1 VTQTVETIRK
11 IDVNALHRKG
21 CFADSRR
28 EFPIT
33 WSIDGRTTD
42 VVIASS
48 DRWDMELKYHTD
60 NRNEPVRVTIP
71 ITWTKCHLGGSRP
84 WFKCNCG
91 RRVGTLFEFHQFYVC
106 RTCHGLIYEA
116 QRFSRK
122 RRKQTS
128 FPGFRIRERLG
139 GRPNLLDPFPT
150 KPKGQHRRTY
160 NRLKKR
166 ADAAER
172 DFVVA
177 RDRLRAAVPHLETL
191 PRDQLVDLLAE
202 LRSMRQAT
210 LRLPSR
216 EHIFV
221 HIDRPRRR
229 VRIRQLETRPVLHG
243 DLVSS
248 RQLRAARALAGLTQA
263 KLATEAGFNPDAC
276 RYWESRGGRYPT
288 TVQSTLDAITA
299 TLQRHGVIVFR
310 DPTPGVR
317 LA

>member
-1 VTQTVETIRK
+1 VTRSTVESIRK

-48 DRWDMELKYHTD
+48 DRWNMELKYHSD

-71 ITWTKCHLGGSRP
+71 ITWTECHLGGSRP

-106 RTCHGLIYEA
+106 RTCHGLNYEA
-116 QRFSRK
+116 QQFSRK
-122 RRKQTS
+122 RRKRTI
-128 FPGFRIRERLG
+128 FPGFRIREHLG

-160 NRLKKR
+160 NRLKER
-166 ADAAER
+166 AEAAER
-172 DFVVA
+172 DFTAA
-177 RDRLRAAVPHLETL
+177 RDQLKAVVPLLKTLR
-191 PRDQLVDLLAE
+191 RDQLVDLLAE
-202 LRSMRQAT
+202 VQSMRQIT
-210 LRLPSR
+210 LRLSSR
-216 EHIFV
+216 ERMFV
-221 HIDRPRRR
+221 HIERPSRRGP
-229 VRIRQLETRPVLHG
+229 VRQPETRPMLHG

-248 RQLRAARALAGLTQA
+248 RQLKAARVLAGLTQA
-263 KLATEAGFNPDAC
+263 KLATEAGYNPDAC
-276 RYWESRGGRYPT
+276 RYWESRGDG
-288 TVQSTLDAITA
+288 
-299 TLQRHGVIVFR
+299 
-310 DPTPGVR
+310 
-317 LA
+317 

>member
-1 VTQTVETIRK
+1 VIRTVESIRK

-21 CFADSRR
+21 CFADRRR

-48 DRWDMELKYHTD
+48 DRWDMELKYNTD

-139 GRPNLLDPFPT
+139 GRPNLLDSFPT

-160 NRLKKR
+160 NRLKER
-166 ADAAER
+166 AEAAER
-172 DFVVA
+172 DFTAA
-177 RDRLRAAVPHLETL
+177 RDQLKAVVPLLKTLR
-191 PRDQLVDLLAE
+191 RDQLVDL
-202 LRSMRQAT
+202 R
-210 LRLPSR
+210 PSR
-216 EHIFV
+216 
-221 HIDRPRRR
+221 RGP
-229 VRIRQLETRPVLHG
+229 VRQPETQPMLHG

-248 RQLRAARALAGLTQA
+248 RQLKAARVLAGLTQA
-263 KLATEAGFNPDAC
+263 KLATEAGYNPDAC
-276 RYWESRGGRYPT
+276 RYWESRGDG
-288 TVQSTLDAITA
+288 
-299 TLQRHGVIVFR
+299 
-310 DPTPGVR
+310 
-317 LA
+317 